1 MARRFAPRAQ
11 ATHFLALTLATAG
24 LAACGAP
31 RGDDG
36 APGSVTASD
45 SVVITDA
52 DGRVVRLAGP
62 ARRIVSLVPSATLTL
77 GALGAEASV
86 VARTDFD
93 TASWTRSLP
102 SVGGGLQPSIEAM
115 VSVHPDLVVR
125 FGGPQDTKTADRLA
139 ALGIPQIAV
148 RPDRVEDVLDIIAVL
163 GRVTG
168 RTAAADSLVDSI
180 RAELDAIRTSVAG
193 LPRVR
198 TVYVLGGSPPWVAG
212 PGTYIDELITLGGG
226 VNVFSDLGS
235 KYAAVSPE
243 ELVAR
248 HVETVLTPPGSAF
261 DRRLVP
267 DARVK
272 TVSAALE
279 LPGPAVA
286 EAARDVAH
294 LLHPD
299 AAGAGA
305 S

>member
-1 MARRFAPRAQ
+1 MARRFAPRAL
-11 ATHFLALTLATAG
+11 ATRFLALTLATAG
-24 LAACGAP
+24 LVGCGAP
-31 RGDDG
+31 RGNNG
-36 APGSVTASD
+36 AEGRTTAAD

-52 DGRVVRLAGP
+52 DGHVVRLAGP

-102 SVGGGLQPSIEAM
+102 SVGGGLQPSLEAIA
-115 VSVHPDLVVR
+115 SVHPDLVVR
-125 FGGPQDTKTADRLA
+125 FGGPQDTKTAERLR

-148 RPDRVEDVLDIIAVL
+148 RPDRIEDVLDIIAVL

-168 RTAAADSLVDSI
+168 RSPAADSLVRSI
-180 RAELDAIRTSVAG
+180 RTELDAVRASVAG
-193 LPRVR
+193 LPKVR

-226 VNVFSDLGS
+226 VNVFSDLRS
-235 KYAAVSPE
+235 KYAAVSRE

-248 HVETVLTPPGSAF
+248 HVETVLTPPGSTF
-261 DRRLVP
+261 DRQLLP
-267 DARVK
+267 DAQVK

-286 EAARDVAH
+286 DAARDVAY
-294 LLHPD
+294 LLHPEV
-299 AAGAGA
+299 AGGGA

>member
-1 MARRFAPRAQ
+1 MARRSAPRAP
-11 ATHFLALTLATAG
+11 ATRFLALTMAAAG
-24 LAACGAP
+24 IFACGAP
-31 RGDDG
+31 HGDNG
-36 APGSVTASD
+36 AAREATTSD
-45 SVVITDA
+45 SVVTTDA
-52 DGRVVRLAGP
+52 DGRVVRLPGP

-77 GALGAEASV
+77 GSLGAKGSV

-102 SVGGGLQPSIEAM
+102 SVGGGLQPSIEAI

-125 FGGPQDTKTADRLA
+125 FGGPQDTRTAARLS

-148 RPDRVEDVLDIIAVL
+148 RPDRVEDVLDIITVL
-163 GRVTG
+163 GRVSG
-168 RTAAADSLVDSI
+168 RTPAADSLVRSI
-180 RAELDAIRTSVAG
+180 RTQLDAVRASVAG

-212 PGTYIDELITLGGG
+212 PGTYIDQLITLGGG

-248 HVETVLTPPGSAF
+248 HVDVVLTPPGSTF
-261 DRRLVP
+261 DRRLLP
-267 DARVK
+267 DAQVK
-272 TVSAALE
+272 TVSAAME

-294 LLHPD
+294 LLHPHE
-299 AAGAGA
+299 AGGGA